1 MTAHQHG
8 APAAHGPARAQDLGH
23 EHDHAHD
30 HTHTHAHGHVH
41 GHGGHHHHHG
51 DPWKQAPAFGIAI
64 VLNTL
69 LVVAQFGYGLAANS
83 TALMA
88 DAGHNLSDVLG
99 LVLALLAAVLSRRE
113 PKGRYTYGLR
123 SSSMLAALA
132 NAVLLLL
139 ASGAIAWEAAQ
150 RMVAPPPVA
159 GLTVTLV
166 AAVGI
171 VVNGLSAWLLLR
183 GQKSD
188 LNVRGAYLHMLSDTV
203 VSLGV
208 VVAGLAIMATGW
220 YWLDPLVSVAI
231 VALIVY
237 GTWGLLRESLD
248 LILSAVPAGIDADEV
263 AQFLRGRPGVHDVHD
278 LHIWGMSTTEN
289 ALTAHLVVPA
299 GYPGDDALDA
309 ISEALRSRFGIGHST
324 LQVEQGTTRHACA
337 LHPSR

>member
-1 MTAHQHG
+1 MS
-8 APAAHGPARAQDLGH
+8 ARDSRH
-23 EHDHAHD
+23 ESRGHDHDHD
-30 HTHTHAHGHVH
+30 HDHDHGH

-51 DPWKQAPAFGIAI
+51 DPLRQASAFRIVIA
-64 VLNTL
+64 LNVL
-69 LVVAQFGYGLAANS
+69 LVLIQFGFGFVANS

-99 LVLALLAAVLSRRE
+99 LVLALVAAVLGRRA

-123 SSSMLAALA
+123 SSSILAALT

-139 ASGAIAWEAAQ
+139 ASGAIAWEAVQ
-150 RMVAPPPVA
+150 RMLAPPPVA

-166 AAVGI
+166 AAAGI

-188 LNVRGAYLHMLSDTV
+188 LNVRGAYLHMLSDAAI
-203 VSLGV
+203 SLGV
-208 VVAGLAIMATGW
+208 VLAGLAIMATGW
-220 YWLDPLVSVAI
+220 NWLDPLVSVVI
-231 VALIVY
+231 VALIVA
-237 GTWGLLRESLD
+237 GTWGLLREALE

-263 AQFLRGRPGVHDVHD
+263 AEFLRARPGVSDVHD

-289 ALTAHLVVPA
+289 ALTAHLVVPD
-299 GYPGDDALDA
+299 GYPGDEVLDA
-309 ISEALRSRFGIGHST
+309 ISDELRSRFGIGHST

-337 LHPSR
+337 LHPAH